1 MAVQVEEI
9 VARGHLHAILA
20 QSGYGILSH
29 MLLLSE
35 KVLLGDV
42 LLELELHDDL
52 RHRLRYGA
60 LVEYE
65 NGRRKL
71 RGRASAYPFRSV
83 EQLRYDFERDVEA
96 AGGRLG

>member
-1 MAVQVEEI
+1 
-9 VARGHLHAILA
+9 
-20 QSGYGILSH
+20 

-42 LLELELHDDL
+42 LLQVELHHDL
-52 RHRLRYGA
+52 RYRLRYGG

-65 NGRRKL
+65 NGRRRL
-71 RGRASAYPFRSV
+71 RGRTTAYEFRSV